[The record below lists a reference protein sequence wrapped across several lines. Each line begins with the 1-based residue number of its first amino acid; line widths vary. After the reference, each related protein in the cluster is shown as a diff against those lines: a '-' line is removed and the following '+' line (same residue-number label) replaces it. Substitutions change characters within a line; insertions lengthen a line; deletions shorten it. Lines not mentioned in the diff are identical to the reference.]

1 MKRPVL
7 IFLAGA
13 ALLICVLLRG
23 LLNPWTDRL
32 PGVDSVNLYTWEIY
46 TRAALSDGQLPLW
59 NPFHFAGTPHLA
71 DPQTTVLYPPAMLL
85 RWLPAPAFFGWMI
98 ALHLWIAAAGAF
110 FAARVVGLGWVA
122 AAAAGIAI
130 MLGGSVPGW
139 VHDGHLLV
147 LYSAVWTPWA
157 LALAIV
163 SVRSGRVVPDGRL
176 VAVLVLQ
183 FLTGYL
189 QGSLYL
195 AAALGLYFVFS
206 AVWPAFAEA
215 TAGRGFVT
223 GDAAEARI
231 PRWKPLAQLGLLA
244 LLSAG
249 GAAFQLL
256 PTATLVSEAGRSVG
270 LVYTEALAG
279 SWSVG
284 DLATLFFPFHQV
296 PDLPVHR
303 FLSDRL
309 TYVGWLLTTF
319 VPFAFLAGER
329 RRIAVYFGLVALI
342 AIGLALGDTL
352 GLFRIHHALFPG
364 LRVPG
369 RVLFLATVTIA
380 LLGAIGLDAFLALAA
395 ARQWRRIVAGAAC
408 SVTAAALATF
418 GVLRA
423 TGALS
428 DPAPGWPWTP
438 LVGVGAVVVVAA
450 AACGGWRRVAL
461 GTALAAVVFDVTA
474 VNAGAIA
481 TVGTD
486 SPAVIRRQIGPPTSG
501 RALTLCE
508 HRVSAREFL
517 QNGEAGLDGPP
528 SLSLRDYGEWA
539 FIVKSGDVP
548 GRDGFY
554 RRIGSEGELPARQDL
569 LDMANVTRIIACP
582 RGRSGGSPEIEV
594 TSNPR
599 AWPRAVWVCSVE
611 DLSRQE
617 LITRLLQGRYDSDG
631 QLRPRRYLKVRWT
644 SDLTDEQ
651 RAAIAA
657 RLRLEGGVWLE
668 GTTWRYALGDPSPDA
683 VLAVIREPAIEDTH
697 GVDRRTGE
705 LMPQSSVLDPV
716 PDVPGDGGARQLL
729 VGSAQ
734 CPAPVRVEVNA
745 MDRADG
751 YVSAHVNAPADGF
764 VFFGE
769 PYYPDRHAYVDGRP
783 VMSARANLAFTA
795 VPVSAGDHDVEL
807 RYAAA
812 PFYLGST
819 LSGMTAACYAGLA
832 LVRRRRKNR

>member
-1 MKRPVL
+1 MKRPAV
-7 IFLAGA
+7 IFLGGA
-13 ALLICVLLRG
+13 ALIICVLLRG

-32 PGVDSVNLYTWEIY
+32 PGVDSVNLFTWELY
-46 TRAALSDGQLPLW
+46 TRAALYDGQLPFW
-59 NPFHFAGTPHLA
+59 NPYHFAGTPHLA

-85 RWLPAPAFFGWMI
+85 RWIPPPAFFGWMI

-122 AAAAGIAI
+122 AAAAGVAI

-206 AVWPAFAEA
+206 AAWPPVAEA
-215 TAGRGFVT
+215 TAGRPLAA
-223 GDAAEARI
+223 GDVAEARI
-231 PRWKPLAQLGLLA
+231 PRWKPLAQLALLA

-256 PTATLVSEAGRSVG
+256 PTATLISEAGRSVG

-279 SWSVG
+279 SWNVG

-309 TYVGWLLTTF
+309 TYVGWLLTAF

-329 RRIAVYFGLVALI
+329 RRISVYFGVVALLV
-342 AIGLALGDTL
+342 IGLALGDTL

-369 RVLFLATVTIA
+369 RVLFLATVAIA
-380 LLGAIGLDAFLALAA
+380 LLGAIGLEAFLTLAA
-395 ARQWRRIVAGAAC
+395 ARQWRRIAAGAAC
-408 SVTAAALATF
+408 SVTAASLATF
-418 GVLRA
+418 AVLRA
-423 TGALS
+423 AGALS

-438 LVGVGAVVVVAA
+438 LAGAGAVVVVAA

-461 GTALAAVVFDVTA
+461 VSALAAVVFDVTA

-486 SPAVIRRQIGPPTSG
+486 SPAAIRRQIGPPTSG

-508 HRVSAREFL
+508 HRVSAPEFL
-517 QNGEAGLDGPP
+517 QNGETSLDGPP

-554 RRIGSEGELPARQDL
+554 RRIGSEGELPARRDL

-582 RGRSGGSPEIEV
+582 TGGEGSRDFEV
-594 TSNPR
+594 TSNAR
-599 AWPRAVWVCSVE
+599 AWPRAVWVCSAEEV
-611 DLSRQE
+611 SRQE
-617 LITRLLQGRYDSDG
+617 LITRLVQGRYDSDG
-631 QLRPRRYLKVRWT
+631 QLRPRRYLKVRWMP
-644 SDLTDEQ
+644 DLADEQ
-651 RAAIAA
+651 RAAITE

-668 GTTWRYALGDPSPDA
+668 GTTWRYALGDSSPDA
-683 VLAVIREPAIEDTH
+683 VLAVIRDPAIEDTH

-705 LMPQSSVLDPV
+705 PLPQSSVLDAV
-716 PDVPGDGGARQLL
+716 PDVPGEDGERQML
-729 VGSAQ
+729 VGVAP

-769 PYYPDRHAYVDGRP
+769 PYYPGRHAYVDGRQ
-783 VMSARANLAFTA
+783 VTSARANLAFTA
-795 VPVSAGDHDVEL
+795 VPVPGGDHHVEL
-807 RYAAA
+807 RYAAT

-832 LVRRRRKNR
+832 LVRRRRNGR